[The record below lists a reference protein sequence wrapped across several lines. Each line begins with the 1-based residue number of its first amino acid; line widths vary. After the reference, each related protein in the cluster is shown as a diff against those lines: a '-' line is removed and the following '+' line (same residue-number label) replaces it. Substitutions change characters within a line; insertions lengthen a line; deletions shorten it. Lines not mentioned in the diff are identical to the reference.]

1 MSNSIPKKWERA
13 LKDLHSRFPG
23 KMAHEIVTEDGVY
36 RLDKPEDG
44 LIEIVDDADVIEIVD
59 DSELIEIVED

>member
-1 MSNSIPKKWERA
+1 M
-13 LKDLHSRFPG
+13 KDLHSRFPG

-36 RLDKPEDG
+36 RLDKPEDEM
-44 LIEIVDDADVIEIVD
+44 IEIFDDVDVIEIVD